1 MSCFSSQLTFELQK
15 FDCFIGYPPQGQP
28 PYQGGY
34 MPYHGGPPNQP
45 YQSPTGYHQGKFI
58 EYISY

>member
-1 MSCFSSQLTFELQK
+1 
-15 FDCFIGYPPQGQP
+15 
-28 PYQGGY
+28 

-58 EYISY
+58 EYLIRYVQN